1 MAKPSKSLS
10 LNDKNTVALLDETC
24 LWSAPFGRMLLDAI
38 PYRDNMR
45 FLDIGPGTGF
55 PLIELAQRLYR
66 SEAYGIDPWDAARRR
81 IKAKADLL
89 GLNNVSAVKG
99 KAERLPF
106 DDDFFD
112 LIVSNNGLN
121 NVSDIDRVLEECRR
135 TMKNGARLVFTV
147 NLPGSMKEFYA
158 VFRTVLRRNKM
169 ERLVADVNSHIRS
182 KRLPEKEWRGLLKS
196 HGFRKVTSSAESFSF
211 TFSNAEAMFDHF
223 FMKIAFIPSWEAIV
237 PQKDRKRIFREIISD
252 LNAISAKN
260 KGIELTIPMI
270 CFNCGK

>member
-1 MAKPSKSLS
+1 MAKPTRSLS

-55 PLIELAQRLYR
+55 PLIELAQRLYK

-81 IKAKADLL
+81 VKAKADLL
-89 GLNNVSAVKG
+89 GLNNIKIAKG

-121 NVSDIDRVLEECRR
+121 NVTDIDRVLEECRR
-135 TMKNGARLVFTV
+135 TMKKGARLVFTV

-158 VFRTVLRRNKM
+158 VFRTVLRRNRM
-169 ERLVADVNSHIRS
+169 ESLVTDVDIHIRS
-182 KRLPEKEWRGLLKS
+182 KRLPEKKWMGLLKA
-196 HGFRKVTSSAESFSF
+196 HNFRSITTSTDSFSF
-211 TFSNAEAMFDHF
+211 KFSNAEAMFDHF
-223 FMKIAFIPSWEAIV
+223 FMKIAFIPSWEEIV
-237 PQKDRKRIFREIISD
+237 PKKDRKKIFMEIKSD

-260 KGIELTIPMI
+260 KGIELNIPMI

>member
-1 MAKPSKSLS
+1 MAKPTRSLS

-24 LWSAPFGRMLLDAI
+24 LWSAPFGRMLLDEVA
-38 PYRDNMR
+38 YRDKMR

-55 PLIELAQRLYR
+55 PLIELAQRLYK

-89 GLNNVSAVKG
+89 GLTNVSIVKG

-121 NVSDIDRVLEECRR
+121 NVSDIGRVLEECRR
-135 TMKNGARLVFTV
+135 TMKKGARLVFTV

-169 ERLVADVNSHIRS
+169 EPLVADVDRHIRS
-182 KRLPEKEWRGLLKS
+182 KRLPEKAWMGLLKA
-196 HGFRKVTSSAESFSF
+196 HNFRNITSSTDSFSF
-211 TFSNAEAMFDHF
+211 KFSNAEAIFGHF
-223 FMKIAFIPSWEAIV
+223 FMKIAFIPSWEEIV
-237 PQKDRKRIFREIISD
+237 PAKDRKKIFRDIKSD
-252 LNAISAKN
+252 LNALSGK
-260 KGIELTIPMI
+260 KGCIELTIPMI